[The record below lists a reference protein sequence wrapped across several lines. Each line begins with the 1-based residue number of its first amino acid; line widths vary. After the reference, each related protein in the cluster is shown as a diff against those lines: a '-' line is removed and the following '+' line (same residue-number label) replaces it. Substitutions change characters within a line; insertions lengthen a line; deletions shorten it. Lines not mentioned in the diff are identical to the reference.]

1 MNISFES
8 VINRILMILSWGSLI
23 AGFLYLPYVYRL
35 FDQKATLTIF
45 TPPLLL
51 DPEYIKK
58 FEEKKGVRVTLS
70 YFENGSALLSKIA
83 ATGGK
88 GYDLV
93 LPDDHTLDVLISRNM
108 LKPLD
113 KNKLAFWSQLHTSL
127 LNPYY
132 DPHNRFTVPYY
143 WGVYGIAYDADQFPE
158 GFVTHTWELIFSTT
172 PCPGAHICMTDDP
185 REAILIAAQYL
196 FGTIDALKDPVAQEA
211 VKQLLIRQKKQV
223 EVYTLARADT
233 LLQTKSCSL
242 ATIASPE
249 AWRVSR
255 LSPEIKMIIPQ
266 EGSFFIIDSFG
277 ILKDS
282 EKDELIYEFLNFIFE
297 QESIK
302 HHSQLYGFCSPLTT
316 IFVPSQNEFCPI
328 DQKSNFDFFRPVI
341 SDEHINEIW
350 TEVIAA

>member
-1 MNISFES
+1 MNISLES
-8 VINRILMILSWGSLI
+8 FLNRFMMILFWGAVI

-35 FDQKATLTIF
+35 FDRRATLTIF

-58 FEEKKGVRVTLS
+58 FEQKKGVRITLS
-70 YFENGSALLSKIA
+70 YFENGAALLSKIA

-93 LPDDHTLDVLISRNM
+93 LPDDHTLDVLIGQQM
-108 LKPLD
+108 LKPID
-113 KNKLAFWSQLHTSL
+113 KNRLLFWSQLHAPL

-132 DPHNRFTVPYY
+132 DPQNTYTVPYY
-143 WGVYGIAYDADQFPE
+143 WGVYGIGYDAAQFPQ
-158 GFVTHTWELIFSTT
+158 GLPRNSWGLIFDNAL
-172 PCPGAHICMTDDP
+172 CPHAHVCMTDDP

-196 FGTIDALKDPVAQEA
+196 FGSIDALKEPQAQEA
-211 VKQLLIRQKKQV
+211 VKQLLIAQKKQV
-223 EVYTLARADT
+223 EVYTLARADS

-255 LSPEIKMIIPQ
+255 LSPQIKMMIPE

-282 EKDELIYEFLNFIFE
+282 DKDDLIYEFLNFIFE
-297 QESIK
+297 QDSIK
-302 HHSQLYGFCSPLTT
+302 HHSQLYGFCSPLTS
-316 IFVPSQNEFCPI
+316 IWNPEQYAFCPI
-328 DQKSNFDFFRPVI
+328 DEKSKFDFFRAII
-341 SDEHINEIW
+341 SDQRINEIW
-350 TEVIAA
+350 TEVLAA